1 MVQPNDIPEGSMVSN
16 IIDEVQSEIDNDLE
30 GAPSSDAQFNDQV
43 QRAIDAQMPNVI
55 NQVRQEFQS
64 QISGQQSL
72 QDKGLNAI
80 RRDTDTRIVQLENE
94 LKGYQNRDREQ
105 QFLGGLDMSQ
115 REVAEP
121 LLQEMARRDETNAQQ
136 LEQMQ
141 RYMVQN
147 QSVQTQQPEV
157 PPSYQQEIR
166 AVVQNMGVNP
176 DDQNV
181 NYSVLQDYSKTQEQR
196 SQIFLQSV
204 TQAAILRDR
213 EGSQGQSSTQT
224 PAAQADPQAQ
234 TPPMENSRQGGN
246 GSHNNMDELLDWYLT
261 IGSPSPEQQVYYNQK
276 FEQFSQ

>member
-224 PAAQADPQAQ
+224 PATQPDPQPQ
-234 TPPMENSRQGGN
+234 TPPMENSRQGNN

-261 IGSPSPEQQVYYNQK
+261 IGSPNPEQQVYYNQK

>member
-1 MVQPNDIPEGSMVSN
+1 MVQPNEIPEENMVSN
-16 IIDEVQSEIDNDLE
+16 IIDEVQSEIDNDLK

-43 QRAIDAQMPNVI
+43 QRAIDAQMPQVI
-55 NQVRQEFQS
+55 SQVRNEFQS

-121 LLQEMARRDETNAQQ
+121 LLQEMARRDETNTQQ

-141 RYMVQN
+141 RYMAQN

-261 IGSPSPEQQVYYNQK
+261 IGSPSSEQQVYYNQK
-276 FEQFSQ
+276 FEQFS

>member
-1 MVQPNDIPEGSMVSN
+1 MVSN
-16 IIDEVQSEIDNDLE
+16 IIDEVQSEIDNDLG
-30 GAPSSDAQFNDQV
+30 GAANSDAQFNDQV
-43 QRAIDAQMPNVI
+43 QRAIDAQMPQVI
-55 NQVRQEFQS
+55 SQVRNEFQS

-121 LLQEMARRDETNAQQ
+121 LLQEMARRDETNTQQ

-141 RYMVQN
+141 RYMAQN

-176 DDQNV
+176 DDTNV
-181 NYSVLQDYSKTQEQR
+181 NYAVLQDYSKTQEQR
-196 SQIFLQSV
+196 SQTFLQSV

-213 EGSQGQSSTQT
+213 EGSQQGQSGTQT
-224 PAAQADPQAQ
+224 PVAQAVDPQAQ

-261 IGSPSPEQQVYYNQK
+261 IGSPSSEQQVYYNQK
-276 FEQFSQ
+276 FEQFS

>member
-16 IIDEVQSEIDNDLE
+16 IIDEVQSEIDNDLG
-30 GAPSSDAQFNDQV
+30 GAANSDAQFNDQV

-261 IGSPSPEQQVYYNQK
+261 IGSPNPEQQVYYNQK